1 MYNCVPEKGHYNP
14 EKGQR
19 RKEKK
24 KKKKKKK
31 KKGVALNRGTH
42 MGV

>member
-24 KKKKKKK
+24 KKKKKRCCPEQRDPH
-31 KKGVALNRGTH
+31 GSV
-42 MGV
+42 M